1 MRSDVVKIRD
11 TAMRWLELNQ
21 LSTRMAVNSE
31 ERNACR
37 NVLLAQL
44 RELRFLMAAV
54 DIELQHLEEHSHG

>member
-54 DIELQHLEEHSHG
+54 DIELQHLEEQSHG